1 MPESRPEGGAAAGG
15 ALLVLVPDEAVPLG
29 TRAAGELSVAF
40 LRAAVTSVVVV
51 WWIVFRLS
59 TSQRKFEKHEPA
71 ALRIFAK
78 STRPHQSD

>member
-40 LRAAVTSVVVV
+40 LRAAVTSVVPVLDCV
-51 WWIVFRLS
+51 
-59 TSQRKFEKHEPA
+59 A
-71 ALRIFAK
+71 AVNGISRDIDQQL
-78 STRPHQSD
+78 